1 MTDLVKYFNNSELSI
16 NLTSILILNNE
27 INEFEPWFIAKE
39 VTTLLG
45 YTNASKAIGDH
56 VDELDQKMLSYD
68 ECKELFGQNIISD
81 ETIENTDDFRCN
93 DSLSLKNST
102 YVNPRGMKFINESGL
117 YTLIA
122 RSNKPEARK
131 FQRWVTSEVLPS
143 IRKTGSYNVQQQQ
156 LTPSYMI
163 EDRIKRASVWIEEQK
178 QMLQLEAEKN
188 ELVIHNKQ
196 LIADNDNLTQVLTDT
211 SEKLITAIRTKAQI
225 GSKREATA
233 MSTAANLSK
242 KNKKL
247 ENDLTIAN
255 DNINNLTI
263 ANNQLQ
269 EQLDDTYSSLYRD
282 KRVAEI
288 IKGKYEFIT
297 YKFNTLK
304 PRVNKALKA
313 IALALGEPIKEK
325 PNPMNDTYAPTLYF
339 TKHTVDQLL
348 DNIEKDHGYLK
359 RFSK

>member
-1 MTDLVKYFNNSELSI
+1 MNNVVKYFNNSELSI
-16 NLTSILILNNE
+16 NLTSILILNDQT
-27 INEFEPWFIAKE
+27 NEFEPWFIAKE
-39 VTTLLG
+39 VATLLG
-45 YTNASKAIGDH
+45 YEKTKEAVNRH
-56 VDELDQKMLSYD
+56 VDELDQKILSYN

-81 ETIENTDDFRCN
+81 ETLENAEDFRGPIN
-93 DSLSLKNST
+93 EPPKNTININSQ
-102 YVNPRGMKFINESGL
+102 GMKFINESGL

-122 RSNKPEARK
+122 RSDKREARK

-143 IRKTGSYNVQQQQ
+143 IRKTGSYNIQPQQ

-247 ENDLTIAN
+247 ENDLAIAN
-255 DNINNLTI
+255 DNINELTTQ
-263 ANNQLQ
+263 NTQLQ
-269 EQLDDTYSSLYRD
+269 EQLDDAYSSLYRD

-313 IALALGEPIKEK
+313 IALVLNEPIKEK
-325 PNPMNDTYAPTLYF
+325 PNPMNDTYAPMLYF
-339 TKHTVDQLL
+339 TKRVVDQLL
-348 DNIEKDHGYLK
+348 DNIEKDHNYLK
-359 RFSK
+359 RFGK

>member
-16 NLTSILILNNE
+16 NLTSILILNNDT
-27 INEFEPWFIAKE
+27 NEFEPWFIAKE
-39 VTTLLG
+39 VATLLG
-45 YTNASKAIGDH
+45 YEKTKEAVNRH
-56 VDELDQKMLSYD
+56 VDELDQKILSYN

-81 ETIENTDDFRCN
+81 ETIENAEDFRGPIN
-93 DSLSLKNST
+93 EPSKNTININSQ
-102 YVNPRGMKFINESGL
+102 GMKFINESGL

-122 RSNKPEARK
+122 RSDKREARK

-211 SEKLITAIRTKAQI
+211 SEKLITVIKTKAQI
-225 GSKREATA
+225 NDKRTATI
-233 MSTAANLSK
+233 MGKLSGQSK
-242 KNKKL
+242 KITRL
-247 ENDLTIAN
+247 ENDLNTAN
-255 DNINNLTI
+255 DNITK
-263 ANNQLQ
+263 LQ
-269 EQLDDTYSSLYRD
+269 TELDDTYSSLYRD

-313 IALALGEPIKEK
+313 IALVLNEPIKEK
-325 PNPMNDTYAPTLYF
+325 PNPMNDTYAPMLYF
-339 TKHTVDQLL
+339 TKRVVDQLL
-348 DNIEKDHGYLK
+348 DNIEKDHEYLK

>member
-1 MTDLVKYFNNSELSI
+1 MNNVVKYFNNSELSI

-27 INEFEPWFIAKE
+27 TNEFEPWFIAKE
-39 VTTLLG
+39 VATLLG
-45 YTNASKAIGDH
+45 YDDTVRAVNRNVRPD
-56 VDELDQKMLSYD
+56 DQKIMSYD
-68 ECKELFGQNIISD
+68 ECKSIFGGVA
-81 ETIENTDDFRCN
+81 ETIENTEDFRGDIN
-93 DSLSLKNST
+93 NTSENSIKI
-102 YVNPRGMKFINESGL
+102 NNNGMKFINESGL
-117 YTLIA
+117 YDLILE
-122 RSNKPEARK
+122 SKKPEAKVFR
-131 FQRWVTSEVLPS
+131 RWVTSEVLPS
-143 IRKTGSYNVQQQQ
+143 IRKTGGYNVQQQ

-178 QMLQLEAEKN
+178 QMLQLEAEKQ
-188 ELVIHNKQ
+188 Q
-196 LIADNDNLTQVLTDT
+196 LIADNENLTQVLTDT
-211 SEKLITAIRTKAQI
+211 SERLTHAIKTKAQI
-225 GSKREATA
+225 NDKRTA
-233 MSTAANLSK
+233 SLMGKVSGQSRKIT
-242 KNKKL
+242 KL
-247 ENDLTIAN
+247 ENDLNTAN

-313 IALALGEPIKEK
+313 ITLALGEPIKEK
-325 PNPMNDTYAPTLYF
+325 PNPMNETYAPTLYF
-339 TKHTVDQLL
+339 TKRVVDQLL

-359 RFSK
+359 RFA

>member
-1 MTDLVKYFNNSELSI
+1 MNNAVKYFNNSELSI
-16 NLTSILILNNE
+16 NLTSILILNDQT
-27 INEFEPWFIAKE
+27 NEFEPWFIAKE
-39 VTTLLG
+39 VATLLG
-45 YTNASKAIGDH
+45 YTNVSKAIGDH

-68 ECKELFGQNIISD
+68 ECKELFGQNITSD
-81 ETIENTDDFRCN
+81 ETIENTDDFRYN
-93 DSLSLKNST
+93 DSLPLKNSIC
-102 YVNPRGMKFINESGL
+102 VNPRGMKFINESGL

-122 RSNKPEARK
+122 RSNKPEARR

-143 IRKTGSYNVQQQQ
+143 IRKTGSYGIKEQ
-156 LTPSYMI
+156 TPSYMI

-188 ELVIHNKQ
+188 ELVTHNKQ
-196 LIADNDNLTQVLTDT
+196 LIADNESLTQVLTDT
-211 SEKLITAIRTKAQI
+211 SERLITAIKTKAQI

-255 DNINNLTI
+255 DNINTLTI

-304 PRVNKALKA
+304 LRVNKALKV
-313 IALALGEPIKEK
+313 IALILNEPIKEK
-325 PNPMNDTYAPTLYF
+325 PNPMNDTYAPMLYF
-339 TKHTVDQLL
+339 TKRVVDQLL
-348 DNIEKDHGYLK
+348 DNIEKDHNYLK
-359 RFSK
+359 RFGK

>member
-1 MTDLVKYFNNSELSI
+1 MTDLVKHFNNSELSI

-27 INEFEPWFIAKE
+27 TNEFEPWFIAKE
-39 VTTLLG
+39 VATLLG
-45 YTNASKAIGDH
+45 YDDTVRAVNRNVRPD
-56 VDELDQKMLSYD
+56 DQKIMSYD
-68 ECKELFGQNIISD
+68 ECKSIFGGAAK
-81 ETIENTDDFRCN
+81 TLENTEDFGGDIN
-93 DSLSLKNST
+93 NTSENSIKI
-102 YVNPRGMKFINESGL
+102 NNNGMKFINESGL
-117 YTLIA
+117 YDLILE
-122 RSNKPEARK
+122 SKKPEAKVFR
-131 FQRWVTSEVLPS
+131 RWVTSEVLPS

-225 GSKREATA
+225 NDKRTA
-233 MSTAANLSK
+233 SLMGKVSGQSRKIT
-242 KNKKL
+242 KL
-247 ENDLTIAN
+247 ENDLNTAN

-313 IALALGEPIKEK
+313 IALGLGEPIKEK

-339 TKHTVDQLL
+339 TKRTVDQLL
-348 DNIEKDHGYLK
+348 DNIEKDHWYLK
-359 RFSK
+359 RFA

>member
-1 MTDLVKYFNNSELSI
+1 MTDLMPVKYFNNSELSI

-27 INEFEPWFIAKE
+27 TNEFEPWFIAKE
-39 VTTLLG
+39 VATLLG

-68 ECKELFGQNIISD
+68 ECKVLFGQNILVD
-81 ETIENTDDFRCN
+81 ETLENTDDFRGN
-93 DSLSLKNST
+93 ESLPRNNFLKINS
-102 YVNPRGMKFINESGL
+102 NGMKFINESGL

-122 RSNKPEARK
+122 RSNKSEARK

-143 IRKTGSYNVQQQQ
+143 IRKTGSYGIKEQ
-156 LTPSYMI
+156 TPSYMI

-178 QMLQLEAEKN
+178 QMLQLEAEKA
-188 ELVIHNKQ
+188 Q

-225 GSKREATA
+225 NDKRTA
-233 MSTAANLSK
+233 SLMGKVSGQSRKIT
-242 KNKKL
+242 KL
-247 ENDLTIAN
+247 ENDLNTAN

-339 TKHTVDQLL
+339 TKRTVDQLL

-359 RFSK
+359 RFA

>member
-1 MTDLVKYFNNSELSI
+1 MTDIVKYFNNSELSI

-27 INEFEPWFIAKE
+27 TNEFEPWFIAKE
-39 VTTLLG
+39 VATLLG
-45 YTNASKAIGDH
+45 YDDTVRAVNRNVRPD
-56 VDELDQKMLSYD
+56 DQKIMSYD
-68 ECKELFGQNIISD
+68 ECKSIFGGVA
-81 ETIENTDDFRCN
+81 ETIENTEDFGGDIN
-93 DSLSLKNST
+93 NTSENSIKI
-102 YVNPRGMKFINESGL
+102 NNNGMKFINESGL
-117 YTLIA
+117 YDLILE
-122 RSNKPEARK
+122 SKKPEAKVFR
-131 FQRWVTSEVLPS
+131 RWVTSEVLPS
-143 IRKTGSYNVQQQQ
+143 IRKTGSYNIQKS
-156 LTPSYMI
+156 TPSYEI
-163 EDRIKRASVWIEEQK
+163 EDPIKRAKAWIAEQEAK
-178 QMLQLEAEKN
+178 LALEAENN
-188 ELVIHNKQ
+188 ELTTKNKA
-196 LIADNDNLTQVLTDT
+196 LKADNDNLTQVLTDT

-225 GSKREATA
+225 NDKRTA
-233 MSTAANLSK
+233 SLMGKVSGQSRKIT
-242 KNKKL
+242 KL
-247 ENDLTIAN
+247 ENDLNTAN

-313 IALALGEPIKEK
+313 IALALGESIKEK

-339 TKHTVDQLL
+339 TKRTVDQLL

-359 RFSK
+359 RFGK

>member
-1 MTDLVKYFNNSELSI
+1 MTDLMPVKYFNNSELSI
-16 NLTSILILNNE
+16 NLTSILILNDQT
-27 INEFEPWFIAKE
+27 NEFEPWFIAKE
-39 VTTLLG
+39 VATLLG
-45 YTNASKAIGDH
+45 YEKTKEAVNRH
-56 VDELDQKMLSYD
+56 VDELDQKILSYN

-81 ETIENTDDFRCN
+81 ETLENADDFGGPIN
-93 DSLSLKNST
+93 KPSENSIKI
-102 YVNPRGMKFINESGL
+102 NNNGMKFINESGL

-122 RSNKPEARK
+122 RSDKREARK

-178 QMLQLEAEKN
+178 QMLQLEAEKA
-188 ELVIHNKQ
+188 Q

-225 GSKREATA
+225 NDKRTA
-233 MSTAANLSK
+233 SLMGKVSGQSRKIT
-242 KNKKL
+242 KL

-255 DNINNLTI
+255 DNINTLTT

-339 TKHTVDQLL
+339 TKRTVDQLL

-359 RFSK
+359 RFGK